1 MAKDKKQNRK
11 QHATGTKLF
20 YVPPEENRAVE
31 DEEDDAD
38 GMFLEKEDMRILLNA
53 LRSYKPTP
61 EEEQRHDLLLEELEE
76 ILVIDYNEEPEDKN

>member
-1 MAKDKKQNRK
+1 
-11 QHATGTKLF
+11 
-20 YVPPEENRAVE
+20 
-31 DEEDDAD
+31 
-38 GMFLEKEDMRILLNA
+38 MFLEKEDMRILLNA